1 MRNNKSLRVCHI
13 VIPEWQLRVN
23 IEKVIKSKEFIQ
35 RYVCVKHS
43 GESIE
48 PHYHIH
54 LDMKR
59 RLPVVTIA
67 KWFVLPISSIIGVY
81 SSVDDIRYM
90 LNSKE
95 GQENTL
101 ICSRYEKKAL

>member
-1 MRNNKSLRVCHI
+1 MRNNKALRVCHI
-13 VIPEWQLRVN
+13 IIMEDNLRVN

-43 GESIE
+43 GESIK

-54 LDMKR
+54 LDMKY
-59 RLPVVTIA
+59 RLPITTIA
-67 KWFVLPISSIIGVY
+67 KWFVVKKSFVYGVSS
-81 SSVDDIRYM
+81 SADDIQYM
-90 LNSKE
+90 LNSKKGE
-95 GQENTL
+95 ENTL